1 MRPVHASG
9 PNMSRRSIMAT
20 LSVKVSIA
28 PLGTPEFSFTTKQLN
43 AWGVVRL
50 NVGQGGASASSTS
63 IDDGCAY
70 SVCSPIC
77 L

>member
-1 MRPVHASG
+1 
-9 PNMSRRSIMAT
+9 MSRRSIIAT

-28 PLGTPEFSFTTKQLN
+28 RSDPDFSFTTKQLN
-43 AWGVVRL
+43 AWEEVRL
-50 NVGQGGASASSTS
+50 NVGQGGTSAFSTS

-70 SVCSPIC
+70 SACSPTC